1 MFNLFNNKQL
11 DEEIDKLENT
21 YKTTIDHL
29 NKQIK
34 DLHQQIANSKN
45 GDVATSSFAIDF
57 NVMRVF
63 AIERNIHN
71 NTVCTIVGHFVAE
84 PVAFTDGNVADKDV
98 TREWYMYCSQQQH
111 EKLVAEF
118 EAYKARGQNG

>member
-11 DEEIDKLENT
+11 DEEIDKLEAT
-21 YKTTIDHL
+21 YKKKIDQL
-29 NKQIK
+29 NRQIK
-34 DLHQQIANSKN
+34 DLHQQIADSKN
-45 GDVATSSFAIDF
+45 GDVATSSFAINFD
-57 NVMRVF
+57 VMRVF
-63 AIERNIHN
+63 AIERNIHSN
-71 NTVCTIVGHFVAE
+71 MACTIVGHFVAE

-118 EAYKARGQNG
+118 EAYKARKAK